1 MKHKDIKERDT
12 EERRRERENVEY
24 SKVLE
29 KFMMFQR
36 PIKSYVRP
44 E

>member
-12 EERRRERENVEY
+12 EEGRRERESGEY

-29 KFMMFQR
+29 TFMMFQR
-36 PIKSYVRP
+36 PIKS
-44 E
+44 